1 MRVLIAEDEEALAGT
16 VARGLRREGMAVDVA
31 TDGADALYKARVVDY
46 DVVLLDRD
54 LPLVHGDD
62 VARALV
68 DERPNTKILMVTG
81 ARGTDEVVAG
91 LTIGADDY
99 LPKPFRFAELVARL
113 RALTRRRADVR
124 RPVLRRG
131 DVELDLGRREARRD
145 GHPLDL
151 APKELA
157 VLEVLLEAD
166 GAVVD
171 VQTLLERVWDEEID
185 PFTNTL
191 RMTVMGLRRRLGD
204 PQVVETVRGVG
215 YRLA

>member
-54 LPLVHGDD
+54 LPLLHGDD

-145 GHPLDL
+145 GRPLDL

>member
-54 LPLVHGDD
+54 LPRVHGDD

-68 DERPNTKILMVTG
+68 EERPNTKILMVTG

-113 RALTRRRADVR
+113 RALTRRRAEVR

-131 DVELDLGRREARRD
+131 NVALDLGRREARRD
-145 GHPLDL
+145 GRVLEL

-171 VQTLLERVWDEEID
+171 VATLLERVWDEEID

-191 RMTVMGLRRRLGD
+191 RMTVMGLRRRLGE
-204 PQVVETVRGVG
+204 PQVIETVRGAG

>member
-145 GHPLDL
+145 GHPLEL

-166 GAVVD
+166 GAAVD

>member
-1 MRVLIAEDEEALAGT
+1 MRVLIAEDEEALAAT

-54 LPLVHGDD
+54 LPRVHGDD

-68 DERPNTKILMVTG
+68 EERPNTKILMVTG

-145 GHPLDL
+145 GRPLDL

-171 VQTLLERVWDEEID
+171 VATLLERVWDEEVD

-204 PQVVETVRGVG
+204 PQAIETVRGAG

>member
-54 LPLVHGDD
+54 LPLLHGDD

-113 RALTRRRADVR
+113 RALAAGGADER
-124 RPVLRRG
+124 RPALRGG
-131 DVELDLGRREARRD
+131 DGELDLGRREARRD
-145 GHPLDL
+145 GRPLDL

>member
-145 GHPLDL
+145 GQPLDL

-166 GAVVD
+166 GAVVE

>member
-166 GAVVD
+166 GRSS
-171 VQTLLERVWDEEID
+171 TC
-185 PFTNTL
+185 
-191 RMTVMGLRRRLGD
+191 RRCSSASGTRRSTRSRT
-204 PQVVETVRGVG
+204 PC
-215 YRLA
+215 A

>member
-31 TDGADALYKARVVDY
+31 TDGADALFKARVVDY

-54 LPLVHGDD
+54 LPLLHGDD

-145 GHPLDL
+145 GRALDL

-171 VQTLLERVWDEEID
+171 VATLLERVWDEEVD

-204 PQVVETVRGVG
+204 PQAIETVRGAG